1 MKRKRIIIP
10 IIICC
15 VILLSA
21 TTFSIIKFDV
31 WNPFSSCFGMLKILF
46 TNKEYIIVQNSPNR
60 VAFSKTSDTSN
71 KSGQQYLDEYMESRG
86 FYFVPEEQMG
96 AVLVYSNGNEK
107 EHISFS
113 TNQYYSKWEW
123 Q

>member
-1 MKRKRIIIP
+1 MKLFSPP
-10 IIICC
+10 IISFIRLYKCSYLQLPTFLIYFNWI
-15 VILLSA
+15 ILLSA

-71 KSGQQYLDEYMESRG
+71 KSGQQYLDE
-86 FYFVPEEQMG
+86 
-96 AVLVYSNGNEK
+96 
-107 EHISFS
+107 
-113 TNQYYSKWEW
+113 
-123 Q
+123 